1 MNFFYLSYLVS
12 MASCRLWG
20 ENRAT
25 SISVQ
30 SSDNLSEF
38 FTVHLKNLLSIM
50 TLTNMASAQ
59 TFSELIH

>member
-25 SISVQ
+25 NISVQ

-38 FTVHLKNLLSIM
+38 FTVHLKNLLSIT